1 MLMEPNRNIQ
11 KLNSSNYNIS
21 YYQNQ
26 ILFLNYYLRKTF
38 ESIRNSI
45 NQCNIL
51 FELFY
56 KQIKINKE
64 NSYYPDSLSTDEK
77 TEDIVES
84 FKEIYCHKKIGKYHW
99 KIRAMKIIKYKVKQ
113 IIRKKKIPIITKF
126 SGRSKIAILKP
137 RSHGRFIKKN

>member
-1 MLMEPNRNIQ
+1 MEPNRNIQ

-26 ILFLNYYLRKTF
+26 ILLLSYYLRETF
-38 ESIRNSI
+38 ESIRKSI
-45 NQCNIL
+45 NQCEKLI
-51 FELFY
+51 ELFY
-56 KQIKINKE
+56 KQTKINME
-64 NSYYPDSLSTDEK
+64 SSYYSDSLSTDEK
-77 TEDIVES
+77 SEDIVEL
-84 FKEIYCHKKIGKYHW
+84 FKNIYCHKKIGKYHW

>member
-11 KLNSSNYNIS
+11 KLNSSKYNIS

-26 ILFLNYYLRKTF
+26 ILLLSYYLRETF
-38 ESIRNSI
+38 ESIRKSI
-45 NQCNIL
+45 NQCEKLI
-51 FELFY
+51 ELFY
-56 KQIKINKE
+56 KQAKINVE
-64 NSYYPDSLSTDEK
+64 SSYYSDSLSTDEK
-77 TEDIVES
+77 SEDIVEL
-84 FKEIYCHKKIGKYHW
+84 FKNIYCHKKIGKYHW

>member
-1 MLMEPNRNIQ
+1 METNRNIQ
-11 KLNSSNYNIS
+11 KINYSENHIS
-21 YYQNQ
+21 YYQYQ
-26 ILFLNYYLRKTF
+26 ILLLNYYLRKTF

-126 SGRSKIAILKP
+126 SGRSKIAYLKP

>member
-1 MLMEPNRNIQ
+1 MLMESNRFIQ
-11 KLNSSNYNIS
+11 KINSSINNIS

-26 ILFLNYYLRKTF
+26 ILLLNYYLRKTF

-77 TEDIVES
+77 TEDIVET

>member
-11 KLNSSNYNIS
+11 KLNSSKYNIS

-99 KIRAMKIIKYKVKQ
+99 KIRALKIIRYKLKL
-113 IIRKKKIPIITKF
+113 INRMKKIPIIKKF
-126 SGRSKIAILKP
+126 SGRSKVASMKP
-137 RSHGRFIKKN
+137 RLHGRFIKKS

>member
-1 MLMEPNRNIQ
+1 MEPTRNIQ

>member
-11 KLNSSNYNIS
+11 KINYSENHIS
-21 YYQNQ
+21 YYQYQ
-26 ILFLNYYLRKTF
+26 ILLLNYYLRQTF
-38 ESIRNSI
+38 ESVTKSI
-45 NQCNIL
+45 NQCENLID
-51 FELFY
+51 LFY
-56 KQIKINKE
+56 KQAKINME
-64 NSYYPDSLSTDEK
+64 SSYYSDSLSTDEK
-77 TEDIVES
+77 SEDIFEL
-84 FKEIYCHKKIGKYHW
+84 FKDIYCHKKIGKYHW

>member
-1 MLMEPNRNIQ
+1 MLMESNRFIQ
-11 KLNSSNYNIS
+11 KINSSINNIS

-99 KIRAMKIIKYKVKQ
+99 KIRAMKIIKYKIKQ

>member
-1 MLMEPNRNIQ
+1 MESNRFIQ
-11 KLNSSNYNIS
+11 KINSSINNIS

-77 TEDIVES
+77 TEDI
-84 FKEIYCHKKIGKYHW
+84 HLKKFIVIKKLENIIGK
-99 KIRAMKIIKYKVKQ
+99 
-113 IIRKKKIPIITKF
+113 
-126 SGRSKIAILKP
+126 
-137 RSHGRFIKKN
+137 

>member
-1 MLMEPNRNIQ
+1 MESNRFIQ
-11 KLNSSNYNIS
+11 KINSSINNIS

-56 KQIKINKE
+56 KQI
-64 NSYYPDSLSTDEK
+64 PDSLSTDEK

>member
-1 MLMEPNRNIQ
+1 MLMEPTRNIQ